1 MTIILV
7 SAFQIFSVQDGWQC
21 NYWQNCK
28 IKSKFTKKYTSAKN
42 HKCHDIGWVEGAVKF
57 KKLISYTE
65 PFFLWSRVKRQFVTC
80 DHAIMLQKV
89 KTKSTSN

>member
-1 MTIILV
+1 MDKSAIIDKTV
-7 SAFQIFSVQDGWQC
+7 
-21 NYWQNCK
+21 
-28 IKSKFTKKYTSAKN
+28 KSNLSSPKYTSAKN
-42 HKCHDIGWVEGAVKF
+42 HKCHDIGRVEGAVKF

-65 PFFLWSRVKRQFVTC
+65 AFFLWSRVKRQFVTC